1 MTILLTLGLQ
11 VVVHLSTA
19 VDNLT
24 DLRISNELRVL
35 VLNDFVESESRA
47 EVFEVRVATS
57 EFQ

>member
-35 VLNDFVESESRA
+35 VLNDFVESESRT
-47 EVFEVRVATS
+47 EVFEVGVAAS

>member
-1 MTILLTLGLQ
+1 MTILLTLGFQ

-24 DLRISNELRVL
+24 DLRIGNELRVL
-35 VLNDFVESESRA
+35 VLNNFMESKSRT
-47 EVFEVRVATS
+47 EVFDVGVATS